1 MNYAEES
8 LRLHGEWKGKIE
20 VVSRVRVKT
29 KEDLSLAYT
38 PGVAQPC
45 LEIQKDIDKSYEL
58 TRRHNM
64 CAVITDG
71 SAVLGL
77 GDIGPEAGMPV
88 MEGKCVLFK
97 SFGDVDAFPLCV
109 KTKDVDEFVRTV
121 ALISGSFG
129 GINLEDIAA
138 PRCFEIERKLKECT
152 DIPIFHDDQH
162 GTAVITLAGLT
173 NALKV
178 VGKKKEDV
186 RVVTSGAG
194 AAAIAIVKLLLSAGF
209 KHITMCDRKGAI
221 YEGREGLNWIKEEM
235 ALVTNLEK
243 KTGSLADMLVGADVF
258 IGVSA
263 PGTVTTEMVRTMNR
277 DAIVFACA
285 NPTPEIFPEDA
296 KAGGAAVISTGRSDF
311 PNQINNVLA
320 FPGIFR
326 GTFDVR
332 ASDINEEMKMAAA
345 RALSDL
351 ISDEELNAEYIIPY
365 AFDPRV
371 GPAVARAVA
380 QAAID
385 SGAARIC

>member
-1 MNYAEES
+1 MDYAKES
-8 LRLHGEWKGKIE
+8 LRLHEEWKGKIE
-20 VVSRVRVKT
+20 VVATVPVAT
-29 KEDLSLAYT
+29 KDDLSLAYT

-45 LEIQKDIDKSYEL
+45 LEIQKDLQKSYEL

-71 SAVLGL
+71 TAVLGL

-109 KTKDVDEFVRTV
+109 KTKNVDEFVETV
-121 ALISGSFG
+121 YNISGSFG

-138 PRCFEIERKLKECT
+138 PRCFEIERKLKEKC

-162 GTAVITLAGLT
+162 GTAVITLAGLL

-186 RVVTSGAG
+186 RIVTSGAG

-209 KHITMCDRKGAI
+209 TDVTMCDRKGAI

-235 ALVTNLEK
+235 ALVTNREK
-243 KTGSLADMLVGADVF
+243 KSGSLADVLAGADVF

-263 PGTVTTEMVRTMNR
+263 PGTVTTEMVKTMNK

-285 NPTPEIFPEDA
+285 NPTPEIFPDEA
-296 KAGGAAVISTGRSDF
+296 KAGGAAVIATGRSDF

-326 GTFDVR
+326 GVFDCR
-332 ASDINEEMKMAAA
+332 AREINEEMKIAAA
-345 RALSDL
+345 EALANL
-351 ISDEELNAEYIIPY
+351 IPEDKLSPDYIIPE
-365 AFDPRV
+365 AFDPAV
-371 GPAVARAVA
+371 GPAVAKAVA
-380 QAAID
+380 E
-385 SGAARIC
+385 AARKSGVARI